1 VLFCKPESK
10 HALRRNVQS
19 CPSELTPRPS
29 GVGLLR
35 SWQPSRRPSLTGLV
49 RRACHLPR
57 FSASPALLRLLSSS
71 AANSC
76 APAAEQEAELHTWQQ
91 VATHAPWPPLH
102 SSELQTPGEP
112 GMLSSASPLNLRVV
126 CTSVTFTC
134 ERQTGKGSRRDDRQ
148 QTSHSFTPRT
158 QARHQPASLP
168 AVGPGNAGPDHFV
181 LILHC

>member
-1 VLFCKPESK
+1 MLFCKPESK

-29 GVGLLR
+29 GVGLLW

-57 FSASPALLRLLSSS
+57 FSALPALLRLLSSS

-76 APAAEQEAELHTWQQ
+76 APAAEREAELHAGKQ

-102 SSELQTPGEP
+102 SRELQTPREP
-112 GMLSSASPLNLRVV
+112 GRLSSASPLNLRVV
-126 CTSVTFTC
+126 FMSTKFTC
-134 ERQTGKGSRRDDRQ
+134 ERQTDKGSRRDDRQ
-148 QTSHSFTPRT
+148 QTSHSFTPRI
-158 QARHQPASLP
+158 QARHQPISFP
-168 AVGPGNAGPDHFV
+168 AVGPGNAVSDHFM